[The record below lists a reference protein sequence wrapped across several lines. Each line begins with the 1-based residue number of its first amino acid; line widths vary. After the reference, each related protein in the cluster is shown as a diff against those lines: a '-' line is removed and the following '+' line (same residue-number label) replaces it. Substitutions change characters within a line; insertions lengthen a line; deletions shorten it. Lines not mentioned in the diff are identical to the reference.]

1 MITIVCLT
9 NYICEYIYYM
19 SVNKARYDAL
29 LMKKMKVIPWVRTFS
44 GTKLFY
50 RGCCKSNFKILIE
63 TTFSIRHNDK
73 ENSQRIMFAYDLKL
87 RNSFLG
93 RKFLSI
99 IFFVSQTPILA
110 CL

>member
-1 MITIVCLT
+1 MITVVCLT

-63 TTFSIRHNDK
+63 TTFSIRHDDK

>member
-1 MITIVCLT
+1 MMTVVCPT
-9 NYICEYIYYM
+9 NCICEYIYYM

-63 TTFSIRHNDK
+63 TAFSIRHNDK